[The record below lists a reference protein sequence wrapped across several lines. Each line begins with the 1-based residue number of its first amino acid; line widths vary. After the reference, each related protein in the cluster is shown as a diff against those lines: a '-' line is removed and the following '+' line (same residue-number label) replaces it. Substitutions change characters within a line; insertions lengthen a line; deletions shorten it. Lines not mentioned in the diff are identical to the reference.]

1 MIQLIALYL
10 LAGTIVGFFLEK
22 VVRATDQDVNGY
34 ERFNLIVFWPFM
46 ALIFIVSFIKSMF
59 E

>member
-10 LAGTIVGFFLEK
+10 LAGTIVGFFLERA
-22 VVRATDQDVNGY
+22 VRATDQGVNGY